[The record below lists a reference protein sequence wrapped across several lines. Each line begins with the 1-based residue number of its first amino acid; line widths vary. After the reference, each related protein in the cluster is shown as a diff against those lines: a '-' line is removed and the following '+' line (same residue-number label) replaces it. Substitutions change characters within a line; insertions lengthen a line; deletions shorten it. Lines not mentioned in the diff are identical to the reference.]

1 MNEEEGGCRRVE
13 SGGGILTHSHNNIYT
28 HTHLKTIKELRR
40 PFRLKILLHH
50 VPLIAMLYQT
60 HHHSPVSYARSR
72 RYLSRPYLYPLF
84 FLLVLFLLIR
94 WNSQSNHGN
103 TGARFFDDDDT
114 SIAIDGP
121 EDSDDG
127 EEVQIVKSTEEGEK
141 RVIQKPPFLEEGEFG
156 RKTTL
161 QKKGNIVHLTVYM
174 EAQCPDT
181 TGFIRRQLLPAWSR
195 LGATNRV
202 NVSIV
207 PFGKARCAQTEAE
220 EGEDYRCECQ
230 HGQNECEL
238 NQLMNCAI
246 EFLPDADSYVPL
258 IGCVQ
263 GKDSVSVA
271 FKSCLAGHS
280 SSDRLWE
287 CAMGRRG
294 RHLHARAG
302 NRTAAIGNAFNFVPW
317 VVLDGKRDNDAFYA
331 LEENLCKRLNEP
343 KPIQCIK
350 FS

>member
-1 MNEEEGGCRRVE
+1 TVLTSSARVSHRFCCGLSTVASAAGRRAVRFCGQRALRGRANAVCLRHAPFFVWTYGE
-13 SGGGILTHSHNNIYT
+13 IVLENIRAEF
-28 HTHLKTIKELRR
+28 KERGLD
-40 PFRLKILLHH
+40 PAL
-50 VPLIAMLYQT
+50 A
-60 HHHSPVSYARSR
+60 PV
-72 RYLSRPYLYPLF
+72 
-84 FLLVLFLLIR
+84 LV
-94 WNSQSNHGN
+94 Q
-103 TGARFFDDDDT
+103 A
-114 SIAIDGP
+114 
-121 EDSDDG
+121 E
-127 EEVQIVKSTEEGEK
+127 
-141 RVIQKPPFLEEGEFG
+141 KPPFLEEGEFG
-156 RKTTL
+156 HKTTL
-161 QKKGNIVHLTVYM
+161 QKKGNTVHLTVYM

-263 GKDSVSVA
+263 GKESVSTA

-280 SSDRLWE
+280 SSDRSLNT
-287 CAMGRRG
+287 R
-294 RHLHARAG
+294 
-302 NRTAAIGNAFNFVPW
+302 
-317 VVLDGKRDNDAFYA
+317 
-331 LEENLCKRLNEP
+331 LC
-343 KPIQCIK
+343 
-350 FS
+350 

>member
-1 MNEEEGGCRRVE
+1 GRLVGYLLLLLLLLMAIIVGGTYAFLLSPSSQRISFNNNCHVQFFTASSELQRLE
-13 SGGGILTHSHNNIYT
+13 IL
-28 HTHLKTIKELRR
+28 R
-40 PFRLKILLHH
+40 H
-50 VPLIAMLYQT
+50 VLSSAMLYQT
-60 HHHSPVSYARSR
+60 HHHSPASYARSR

-94 WNSQSNHGN
+94 WNAQSNHGN
-103 TGARFFDDDDT
+103 TGARFFDDDDI
-114 SIAIDGP
+114 SIAIGGP
-121 EDSDDG
+121 EDSDVE

-156 RKTTL
+156 HKTTL
-161 QKKGNIVHLTVYM
+161 QKKGNTVYLTVYM

-263 GKDSVSVA
+263 GKESVSTA

-280 SSDRLWE
+280 SSDRDSGWL
-287 CAMGRRG
+287 AYS
-294 RHLHARAG
+294 RHIQTLLPHAPSVEA
-302 NRTAAIGNAFNFVPW
+302 
-317 VVLDGKRDNDAFYA
+317 
-331 LEENLCKRLNEP
+331 
-343 KPIQCIK
+343 
-350 FS
+350 